1 MEEKD
6 FSDGFRRA
14 FLHWDCFWSTR
25 ESVYDGDETVKSP
38 AGGSGPTMSTLICSK
53 RAETGSNLPM
63 ALVVWREIFPFWQA
77 KQVWTHRWQSLDIL
91 GTHIYIYTHILAAY
105 HIYCCTNSRM
115 SEVVKT
121 FKDRPSEMC
130 RNERTIT
137 YSRGIAEKFATRQK
151 ISCNFKDVSLVDNR
165 FWSSGSHSSSFVI
178 SSSLMSGNGDSGDGR
193 DSRKQVGRLI
203 VLSRDVTDIRC

>member
-77 KQVWTHRWQSLDIL
+77 KQVWTHRRQSLDIL

-121 FKDRPSEMC
+121 QR
-130 RNERTIT
+130 
-137 YSRGIAEKFATRQK
+137 
-151 ISCNFKDVSLVDNR
+151 
-165 FWSSGSHSSSFVI
+165 SSFGDVPERKNDHVQSRYRRKI
-178 SSSLMSGNGDSGDGR
+178 CHKAKNFLQFQRCFVSG
-193 DSRKQVGRLI
+193 Q
-203 VLSRDVTDIRC
+203 